1 MLRITYDK
9 NIFMIVSL
17 TFVALMGFPII
28 SPALPAVRDALNI
41 STKDIGW
48 VMAAYSLP
56 GIVFMPLSG
65 LLADRYGKRKV
76 LFPSLFI
83 FAFAGGACSLAPDQE
98 TLYSLRFIQGVGAS
112 ALSTLN
118 FAMVGDYYKGQDRVR
133 LMSFISGT
141 QNIASGLLPLA
152 GGALAAIAWFY
163 PFGAS
168 LLAIPL
174 GLYMILMMDEVR
186 VESGAKA
193 SGTRAFLGHAW
204 SKLNNRIVIEIVFM
218 AGGFIFIGFGAFI
231 TYMPLLLNDRFN
243 SSGILI
249 GLIIATRATMGA
261 AMASQL
267 ARLTRLYSY
276 RTLVFWAF
284 LVMAIG
290 MTFVPF
296 ADSQWMLI
304 ITAMCYGGSFGIL
317 RPSLQILLLNH
328 APEDLRSTFI
338 STMNLGLRIAQTTSP
353 VCAGLLLVSGS
364 YNNLFIIAGALSAFM
379 AIFSL
384 TAVSLKR

>member
-83 FAFAGGACSLAPDQE
+83 FAFAGGACSLAPDKE

-163 PFGAS
+163 PS
-168 LLAIPL
+168 
-174 GLYMILMMDEVR
+174 
-186 VESGAKA
+186 
-193 SGTRAFLGHAW
+193 
-204 SKLNNRIVIEIVFM
+204 
-218 AGGFIFIGFGAFI
+218 
-231 TYMPLLLNDRFN
+231 
-243 SSGILI
+243 
-249 GLIIATRATMGA
+249 
-261 AMASQL
+261 
-267 ARLTRLYSY
+267 
-276 RTLVFWAF
+276 
-284 LVMAIG
+284 
-290 MTFVPF
+290 VPP
-296 ADSQWMLI
+296 
-304 ITAMCYGGSFGIL
+304 C
-317 RPSLQILLLNH
+317 
-328 APEDLRSTFI
+328 
-338 STMNLGLRIAQTTSP
+338 
-353 VCAGLLLVSGS
+353 
-364 YNNLFIIAGALSAFM
+364 
-379 AIFSL
+379 
-384 TAVSLKR
+384 